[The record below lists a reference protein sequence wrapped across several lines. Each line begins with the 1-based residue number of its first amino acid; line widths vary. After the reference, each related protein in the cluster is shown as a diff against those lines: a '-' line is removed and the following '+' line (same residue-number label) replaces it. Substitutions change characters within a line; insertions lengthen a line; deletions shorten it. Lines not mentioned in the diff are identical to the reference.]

1 MSRLAKISAI
11 QMGSFASLRNRNM
24 FTINTR
30 GPIYD
35 PEAVQPMRDELVA
48 AGFAELI
55 TPQDVDAYLS
65 KNQGTA
71 LVMVNSVC
79 GCAAGSARPGIT
91 LALQNNI
98 IPDKLLTVFAGQD
111 RDAVDH
117 FRNNYLPGIPP
128 SSPFIALF
136 KNGGLAF
143 VMQRYNIEGKTA
155 DMVADELT
163 EAFNAHCTR
172 EGPSVPKEVYEA
184 IMHAKACGSKIPRYD
199 NQ

>member
-1 MSRLAKISAI
+1 
-11 QMGSFASLRNRNM
+11 M

-55 TPQDVDAYLS
+55 SPLDVDAYIS
-65 KNQGTA
+65 KTEGTT
-71 LVMVNSVC
+71 LVMINSVC

-91 LALQNNI
+91 LALQNKI
-98 IPDKLLTVFAGQD
+98 IPDNLVTVFAGQD

-117 FRNNYLPGIPP
+117 FRNGYLPGIPP
-128 SSPFIALF
+128 SSPFIVLF
-136 KNGGLAF
+136 KNGEIAF
-143 VMQRYNIEGKTA
+143 LMQRYNIEGKTA

-163 EAFNAHCTR
+163 EAFNTHCTK
-172 EGPSVPKEVYEA
+172 EGPSVPEEAYEA
-184 IMHAKACGSKIPRYD
+184 ILHAKACGSKIPLY
-199 NQ
+199 NKP